1 MKMLKIELPKALLWQ
16 RLNDLI
22 SDHSQ
27 LLKSYV
33 AIKLRVV
40 NDNQVKKFIDEK
52 LKNIDHILAYL
63 KDK

>member
-1 MKMLKIELPKALLWQ
+1 M
-16 RLNDLI
+16 R
-22 SDHSQ
+22 DHSQ